1 MPITLKLLALTPQ
14 YPSAV
19 EMSLIA
25 APDPTPAVVDTTTA
39 LFLNIHFLGLC
50 DIQYVK
56 VRSIKD
62 FIGAEALK
70 Q

>member
-25 APDPTPAVVDTTTA
+25 PDPIPAVVDTTTA